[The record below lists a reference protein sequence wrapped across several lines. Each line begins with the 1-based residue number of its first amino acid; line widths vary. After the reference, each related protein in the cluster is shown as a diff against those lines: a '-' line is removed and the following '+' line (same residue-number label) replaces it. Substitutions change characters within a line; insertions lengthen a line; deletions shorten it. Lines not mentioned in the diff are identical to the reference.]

1 MLPKVVIISLLL
13 GAWVILKPQRILAK
27 LMFPMVVCLKKPIKN
42 CAPYYLKAYSPE
54 LVSLHYYMATETTSG
69 SSSSLYSHIGKLSAE
84 LYDSMAIDLS
94 LDSYLFVNSL

>member
-1 MLPKVVIISLLL
+1 MLPKVMIISLWL
-13 GAWVILKPQRILAK
+13 GGWVILNPQRILAK
-27 LMFPMVVCLKKPIKN
+27 LILSIVVCLKNPINN

-84 LYDSMAIDLS
+84 LYDSMVIDLS